1 MTMRL
6 TSATARLVI
15 AIVMALAWAAP
26 AILAVD
32 VKIDYDKSFDFKAAQ
47 SWTWSAPPGDVKMA
61 RTQEDDPDAMRKIA
75 EPVIVSAVGSEMT
88 KRGMKQA
95 SDAPLTVTYYLLLSI
110 NQSAQTLGQFLPAVT
125 QWGVPPYAP
134 ATQSLEMMNY
144 GSLVLD
150 MTAKD
155 VIVWRGVANAKI
167 KREGEPPKR
176 EELLR
181 EAVRDLLKKFPPKD

>member
-1 MTMRL
+1 M
-6 TSATARLVI
+6 
-15 AIVMALAWAAP
+15 
-26 AILAVD
+26 
-32 VKIDYDKSFDFKAAQ
+32 
-47 SWTWSAPPGDVKMA
+47 
-61 RTQEDDPDAMRKIA
+61 EAMRKIA
-75 EPVIVSAVGSEMT
+75 EPVIVSAVSSEMA

-95 SDAPLTVTYYLLLSI
+95 PGAPLTVTYYLLLSI
-110 NQSAQTLGQFLPAVT
+110 NQSSQELGQFLPAVT

-150 MTAKD
+150 MIAKD

-167 KREGEPPKR
+167 KREGEQPKR

-181 EAVRDLLKKFPPKD
+181 EAVRDLLRKFPPKS

>member
-1 MTMRL
+1 
-6 TSATARLVI
+6 
-15 AIVMALAWAAP
+15 
-26 AILAVD
+26 
-32 VKIDYDKSFDFKAAQ
+32 
-47 SWTWSAPPGDVKMA
+47 MA
-61 RTQEDDPDAMRKIA
+61 RTQEDNPDAMRKIA

-95 SDAPLTVTYYLLLSI
+95 PGAPLTVTYYLLLSI
-110 NQSAQTLGQFLPAVT
+110 NQSSQELGQFLPAVT

-167 KREGEPPKR
+167 KREGEQPKR

-181 EAVRDLLKKFPPKD
+181 EAVRDLLRKFPPKD

>member
-1 MTMRL
+1 MTTRL
-6 TSATARLVI
+6 TSGTRRL
-15 AIVMALAWAAP
+15 AIVIALAWVAP
-26 AILAVD
+26 ALFAVD
-32 VKIDYDKSFDFKAAQ
+32 VKIDHDKAFDFKAALT
-47 SWTWSAPPGDVKMA
+47 WTWSTPPGDVKMA
-61 RTQEDDPDAMRKIA
+61 RTQEDDPEAMRKIA
-75 EPVIVSAVGSEMT
+75 EPVIVSAVSSEMA

-95 SDAPLTVTYYLLLSI
+95 PGAPLTVTYYLLLSI
-110 NQSAQTLGQFLPAVT
+110 NQSSQELGQFLPAVT

-150 MTAKD
+150 MIAKD

-167 KREGEPPKR
+167 KREGEQPKR

-181 EAVRDLLKKFPPKD
+181 DAVRDLLRKFPPKS

>member
-1 MTMRL
+1 MTTRL
-6 TSATARLVI
+6 TSGTRRL
-15 AIVMALAWAAP
+15 AIVIALAWVAP
-26 AILAVD
+26 ALLAVD
-32 VKIDYDKSFDFKAAQ
+32 VKIDHDKAFDFKAAQ
-47 SWTWSAPPGDVKMA
+47 TWMWSTPPGDVKMA
-61 RTQEDDPDAMRKIA
+61 RTQEDDPEAMRKIA
-75 EPVIVSAVGSEMT
+75 EPVIVSAVSSEMA

-95 SDAPLTVTYYLLLSI
+95 SGAPLTVTYYLLLSI
-110 NQSAQTLGQFLPAVT
+110 NQSSQELGQFLPAVT

-150 MTAKD
+150 MIAKD

-167 KREGEPPKR
+167 KREGEQPKR

-181 EAVRDLLKKFPPKD
+181 EAVRDLLRKFPPKS

>member
-1 MTMRL
+1 
-6 TSATARLVI
+6 
-15 AIVMALAWAAP
+15 MA
-26 AILAVD
+26 
-32 VKIDYDKSFDFKAAQ
+32 
-47 SWTWSAPPGDVKMA
+47 
-61 RTQEDDPDAMRKIA
+61 
-75 EPVIVSAVGSEMT
+75 

-95 SDAPLTVTYYLLLSI
+95 PGAPLTVTYYLLLSI
-110 NQSAQTLGQFLPAVT
+110 NQSSQELGQFLPAVT

-150 MTAKD
+150 MIAKD

-167 KREGEPPKR
+167 KREGEQPKR

-181 EAVRDLLKKFPPKD
+181 EAVRDLLRKFPPKG